1 MVAELYY
8 NLLILYFGKT
18 HRFNHIEYIKTND
31 ITQSSS
37 FTYLEKT
44 DFFNIISDKN
54 FSRENYKILYFFKKI
69 LK

>member
-44 DFFNIISDKN
+44 DFLILLVIKIFLGKIIKSYT
-54 FSRENYKILYFFKKI
+54 F
-69 LK
+69 